1 LISDPNRA
9 LIMGVA
15 NWLDRGHTYHLDC
28 IDIYISTRVVERSG
42 TGPLQTYLRAK
53 STTMWIKY
61 CYTMFLV
68 VPGSIIKLYYVAHL
82 RCRKY
87 MQMHCDKHSLDLDSQ
102 ARSLSNRVQKQVAD
116 IEYNS
121 KSLGWCNES
130 METLIS

>member
-1 LISDPNRA
+1 MISDPSRA
-9 LIMGVA
+9 LVIGVA
-15 NWLDRGHTYHLDC
+15 YWPDRGHIYHLDC
-28 IDIYISTRVVERSG
+28 IDVYISTRVVERSA

-53 STTMWIKY
+53 SATMSIKY
-61 CYTMFLV
+61 CYTLFLV

-87 MQMHCDKHSLDLDSQ
+87 MQMHFDKHSLDLDSQ
-102 ARSLSNRVQKQVAD
+102 AGSLSNRVQKQVAE

-130 METLIS
+130 TETLI